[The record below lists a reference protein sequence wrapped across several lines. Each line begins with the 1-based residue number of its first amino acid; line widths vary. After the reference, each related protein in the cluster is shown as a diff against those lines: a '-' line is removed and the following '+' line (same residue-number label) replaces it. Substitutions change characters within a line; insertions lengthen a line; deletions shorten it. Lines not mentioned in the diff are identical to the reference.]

1 MTTRRGR
8 QTDLEQGAY
17 EAVLEAVHQV
27 LIQRHVAALAHVSE
41 QALSKWLIRGKA
53 DQENNIDSIYALFV
67 EDYNAERAKVIRDK
81 LEIISRDPEN
91 RAGNCWILERCF
103 REDFGKDSE
112 EIREL
117 RAMLTQLLTMKGDQN
132 GKA

>member
-1 MTTRRGR
+1 MSNVGR
-8 QTDLEQGAY
+8 QSTLEQGKY
-17 EAVLEAVHQV
+17 EEVLSAVSQV
-27 LIQRHVAALAHVSE
+27 LIQRHVAALAKVPEST
-41 QALSKWLIRGKA
+41 LITWLTRGRN
-53 DQENNIDSIYALFV
+53 DQENDIESVYASFSR
-67 EDYNAERAKVIRDK
+67 DYHSERAKVIRDK